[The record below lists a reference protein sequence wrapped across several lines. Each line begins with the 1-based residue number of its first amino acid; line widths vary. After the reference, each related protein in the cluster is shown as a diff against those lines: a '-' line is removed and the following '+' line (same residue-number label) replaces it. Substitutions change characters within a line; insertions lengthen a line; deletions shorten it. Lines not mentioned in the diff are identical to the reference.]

1 VVVEAEAAVPE
12 PPSPPDEWLAEHTG
26 PGSKASAG
34 FGWQA
39 GWRAGWVDGHEAKPV
54 RKRAG
59 KLELAVRR
67 DLRDIGDL
75 PSGGHALAEI
85 AAIIA
90 RAIDAEEGPLTARA
104 KLAQE
109 LRVTL
114 GQLREV
120 ARDGFAGDED
130 GEPSTPVWH
139 AAESGASDV
148 GAAGR

>member
-1 VVVEAEAAVPE
+1 MPE
-12 PPSPPDEWLAEHTG
+12 PPAPPAEWLAEHTG

-34 FGWQA
+34 VGWLA
-39 GWRAGWVDGHEAKPV
+39 GWRRGWIDGHSAGAKGH
-54 RKRAG
+54 RRRAG

-85 AAIIA
+85 AAILA
-90 RAIDAEEGPLTARA
+90 RAVDAEEGPLTARA

-130 GEPSTPVWH
+130 GQSSTPVWD
-139 AAESGASDV
+139 AAESGPSDA